1 MMGGTSIPP
10 VNEDKK
16 AGSKSGPKKKGSA
29 NPKILSNSNKK
40 ASIGGVSDGPT
51 YLVKANSM
59 VGA

>member
-1 MMGGTSIPP
+1 MIGGTSIPP
-10 VNEDKK
+10 VTEDKK

-51 YLVKANSM
+51 
-59 VGA
+59 